1 MRVSHDRGDIIG
13 FIGQQHGSP
22 ALKKGSGE
30 PVIYTG
36 HADAE
41 VQRVGWAAFFA
52 EVEKRKLDLSFD
64 PATGEHRFVPRGS
77 PAPSDPSAA
86 PGTTH
91 S

>member
-30 PVIYTG
+30 PLISTG

-64 PATGEHRFVPRGS
+64 PATGEHHFVPRGS
-77 PAPSDPSAA
+77 AVPSGGPTAPH
-86 PGTTH
+86 G
-91 S
+91 